1 MHVVIVGSG
10 FAGSILA
17 RVARAAG
24 HDVTLVE
31 RGRHPRFALGESS
44 TPLAAI
50 ALERLAARYGLAD
63 LRALAAYGRW
73 QARLPEIRCGL
84 KRGFTFY
91 RHSRDQPYRND
102 EANGNRLLV
111 AASPDDA
118 VADAHWL
125 REDVDAFLFRQAAA
139 EGVCCLDRTELT
151 VVERRGAGCVLG
163 GAGPRGAVRLA
174 ADLLVDASGPDGFLA
189 RHLDL
194 DMAPPAGA
202 LHTRLVYGH
211 FRGVQPL
218 HRAASATAL
227 FADGPY
233 PDEKAAVHHLLEEGW
248 LYELAFDHGVVSAG
262 FVVEGAEP
270 ARAAADLPPADA
282 FLALARRHPS
292 LAARYEAAEPTRP
305 VAVIPRLQ
313 RRLTRA
319 AGDAWALLPH
329 GFQFWSPLFSTG
341 IAWSLLGVERLG
353 LLLEERGL
361 SRATER
367 SRLAA
372 GLKRYAALLAAEA
385 AHLRGLVEP
394 AYRCRRDFDAFDAY
408 VQAYFAAASF
418 SESRQ
423 RLCPAPAGSDGH
435 WAWSGFL
442 GAADPVLRRI
452 FAEAARLVEQ
462 RRSEPLQG
470 RRPSESPLDA
480 MRRLI
485 APRNVAGLADPA
497 RGRLYPAD
505 VETLVAAASLIGL
518 SPFEVRAR
526 LPLLRG
532 EPLAGN

>member
-50 ALERLAARYGLAD
+50 ALERLAERYGLAD
-63 LRALAAYGRW
+63 LRDLAAYGRW
-73 QARLPEIRCGL
+73 RDRLPEIRRGL

-91 RHSRDQPYRND
+91 RHSGGQPFRNAR
-102 EANGNRLLV
+102 ANGNRLLV

-139 EGVCCLDRTELT
+139 EGVHCIDRTHLDALQ
-151 VVERRGAGCVLG
+151 RRGGRFVVG
-163 GAGPRGAVRLA
+163 GAGPRGSVRLS
-174 ADLLVDASGPDGFLA
+174 ADLLVDASGPGGFLA

-194 DMAPPAGA
+194 EESLPSAA

-211 FRGVQPL
+211 FRGVRPL
-218 HRAASATAL
+218 RRAAATAV

-233 PDEKAAVHHLLEEGW
+233 LDEQAAVHHLLDDGW
-248 LYELAFDHGVVSAG
+248 MYELAFDHGVVSAG
-262 FVVEGAEP
+262 FVVEGAEATREIANRAP
-270 ARAAADLPPADA
+270 AEA
-282 FLALARRHPS
+282 FAALARRYPS
-292 LAARYEAAEPTRP
+292 LAAQYEAAEPVRP
-305 VAVIPRLQ
+305 VAAIPRLQ

-319 AGDAWALLPH
+319 AGENWVLLPH
-329 GFQFWSPLFSTG
+329 VFQFWSPLFSTG

-353 LLLEERGL
+353 LLLEDADS

-367 SRLAA
+367 PRLVP
-372 GLKRYAALLAAEA
+372 GLERYAALLRAEA
-385 AHLRGLVEP
+385 DHLRRLIEP
-394 AYRCRRDFDAFDAY
+394 AYRCRHDFDAFDAY
-408 VQAYFAAASF
+408 VQAYFAAASY
-418 SESRQ
+418 SETRQ
-423 RLCPAPAGSDGH
+423 RLCSAPSGPGGE
-435 WAWSGFL
+435 WAWTGFL

-452 FAEAARLVEQ
+452 FAEAERLVEE
-462 RRSEPLQG
+462 RRSEPFRD
-470 RRPSESPLDA
+470 RRRLESPIDA

-485 APRNVAGLADPA
+485 APRNVAGLADPT
-497 RGRLYPAD
+497 RRRLYPAD
-505 VETLVAAASLIGL
+505 AETIVASADVIGL
-518 SPFEVRAR
+518 TSNGVRAQ
-526 LPLLRG
+526 LPRLRG
-532 EPLAGN
+532 EPVPND